1 MGGGGFGGGGMGGP
15 MEFGKSKSKF
25 AEVPDTGVTFD
36 DVAVSKT
43 PSHAAA

>member
-1 MGGGGFGGGGMGGP
+1 MGGP

-36 DVAVSKT
+36 DVAVSYMKSCSNLT
-43 PSHAAA
+43 Y